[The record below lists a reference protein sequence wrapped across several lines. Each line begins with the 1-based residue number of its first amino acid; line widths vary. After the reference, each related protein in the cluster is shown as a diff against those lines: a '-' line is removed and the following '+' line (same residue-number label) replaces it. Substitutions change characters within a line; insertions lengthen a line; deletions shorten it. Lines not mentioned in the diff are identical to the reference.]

1 MTLSV
6 SEFDEFV
13 MLLRSHDWFYEWSD
27 DHRVWVRG
35 KEAERIIA
43 ERAKR
48 DPILTDLY
56 KSYSSEVHTPSGNV
70 SYIEDLIKQKRKEIE
85 ECDD

>member
-13 MLLRSHDWFYEWSD
+13 MLLRSHEWSD
-27 DHRVWVRG
+27 DHSVWVRG
-35 KEAERIIA
+35 KEAERIIK
-43 ERAKR
+43 ERAKI

-56 KSYSSEVHTPSGNV
+56 TSYRSKKHAPSGNV
-70 SYIEDLIKQKRKEIE
+70 SCIEELIKQKRKEIE
-85 ECDD
+85 NV

>member
-13 MLLRSHDWFYEWSD
+13 MLLRSHDWLYEWSD
-27 DHRVWVRG
+27 DQSVWVRG
-35 KEAERIIA
+35 KEAERIIK
-43 ERAKR
+43 ERAKI

-56 KSYSSEVHTPSGNV
+56 TSYRSKIHAPSGNV
-70 SYIEDLIKQKRKEIE
+70 SCIEESIKQKRKEISNV
-85 ECDD
+85 